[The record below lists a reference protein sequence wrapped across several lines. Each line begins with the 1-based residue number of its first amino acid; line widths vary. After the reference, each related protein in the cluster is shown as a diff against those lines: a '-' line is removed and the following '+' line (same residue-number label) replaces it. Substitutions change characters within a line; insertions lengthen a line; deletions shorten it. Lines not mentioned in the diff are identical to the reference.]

1 MYRYQLIIA
10 GRALLGALLNLL
22 GLLNVRVNIPRTPRR
37 KRIAFEAYSVHLA
50 QCFVPIINRLR
61 EKVPEFEIDF
71 LILPHPHFSFRSL
84 WALRNFARES
94 LKIPGRNVRFFWQVL
109 WQKYDLLVCT
119 DVYARFPLRHTKRV
133 LLKHGAGVAS
143 RILKWHPW
151 RKTIFDFDLVLVNGE
166 ADLDLLR
173 PFCPED
179 FIDEKV
185 IAAGL
190 PYLDRLFTQVGSRDD
205 YLRHLGL
212 GVHKQVVL
220 VAPSW
225 RGLEAIEARQ
235 PSYFETLIAALE
247 KLDVQILIK
256 MHACTFNKVMV
267 QGEDWAQRVRCYARG
282 LIGIDYEVDDIPAL
296 QHANVLITDIS
307 SRAFNFMLLDKPVVV
322 MCPDDVFVEQL
333 DRERLE
339 LMRQGAYLARSVAEV
354 SALLTHCQPAHD
366 EMSSARLRLARY
378 CFANPGRATEA
389 VVAHLL
395 RQVRTESDTWENR

>member
-1 MYRYQLIIA
+1 MYRYQLIVA
-10 GRALLGALLNLL
+10 GRVLLGAVLNLL
-22 GLLNVRVNIPRTPRR
+22 GFLNVRGILPRTPQR
-37 KRIAFEAYSVHLA
+37 KRISFQTYSVHLA

-61 EKVPEFEIDF
+61 EHVPEFEIHF

-84 WALRNFARES
+84 WALRTFARES
-94 LKIPGRNVRFFWQVL
+94 FNLPSSNVRFFWQVL

-119 DVYARFPLRHTKRV
+119 DVYARFPLRRTKRV

-143 RILKWHPW
+143 RILKRHPW

-173 PFCPED
+173 RFCPGD
-179 FIDEKV
+179 FIDKKV

-190 PYLDRLFTQVGSRDD
+190 PYLDRLYAHVESHDV
-205 YLRHLGL
+205 YLRRLGL
-212 GVHKQVVL
+212 EADEPVVL

-235 PSYFETLIAALE
+235 PGYFDTLIAALE
-247 KLDVQILIK
+247 KLNVQILIK
-256 MHACTFNKVMV
+256 MHACSFNKVMV
-267 QGEDWAQRVRCYARG
+267 RGEDWVKRMRCYAQRR
-282 LIGIDYEVDDIPAL
+282 IGIDYEVDDIPAL
-296 QHANVLITDIS
+296 QHAHVLITDIS

-322 MCPDDVFVEQL
+322 VCPDDVFAEPL
-333 DRERLE
+333 DRERIE

-354 SALLTHCQPAHD
+354 KTILAHWRHGHD
-366 EMSSARLRLARY
+366 EGSSARERLAQY
-378 CFANPGRATEA
+378 CFANPGRATEV

-395 RQVRTESDTWENR
+395 RCMHTEG